1 MSAGQTEMG
10 GRSMGRVPE
19 TTIREFRVGDEPA
32 LSLVYFS
39 AVHEIARADYT
50 LAQLDAWAPRQYD
63 GAAWAARMQGIQ
75 PFVAKRGGHIVGY
88 ADVQPEGYI
97 DHFFVIASAART
109 GVGTL
114 LMRRIHETAV
124 QRGVPL
130 LTSHVSITAR
140 PFFEKFG
147 FEVVAPQTV
156 TVRGVAMTNFRMR
169 GVPLAP
175 DAFDQL
181 RGSTP

>member
-1 MSAGQTEMG
+1 
-10 GRSMGRVPE
+10 MGRVLE

-39 AVHEIARADYT
+39 AVHEIACADYT
-50 LAQLDAWAPRQYD
+50 PAQVEAWAPRQYD
-63 GAAWAARMQGIQ
+63 GAAWAARMQGIR
-75 PFVAKRGGHIVGY
+75 PFVAKRGSLIVGY
-88 ADVQPEGYI
+88 ADVQADGYI
-97 DHFFVIASAART
+97 DHFFVTASAART
-109 GVGTL
+109 GVGTQ

-124 QRGVPL
+124 LRDVPQ
-130 LTSHVSITAR
+130 LTSNVSITAR
-140 PFFEKFG
+140 PFFERFG

-175 DAFDQL
+175 EAFDLQ
-181 RGSTP
+181 RGATP

>member
-1 MSAGQTEMG
+1 MDQAL
-10 GRSMGRVPE
+10 E
-19 TTIREFRVGDEPA
+19 TSIREFRVGDEPA

-50 LAQLDAWAPRQYD
+50 AAQLDAWAPRQYD
-63 GAAWAARMQGIQ
+63 GAAWAARMQGIR
-75 PFVAKRGGHIVGY
+75 PFVAKRRGNIVGY
-88 ADVQPEGYI
+88 ADVQPNGYI
-97 DHFFVIASAART
+97 DHFFVIGSAART

-114 LMRRIHETAV
+114 LMRRIHETAT
-124 QRGVPL
+124 QRSIPL

-147 FEVVAPQTV
+147 FEVVAPQNV
-156 TVRGVAMTNFRMR
+156 TIRGVPMINFQMR

-175 DAFDQL
+175 EAFDRQ
-181 RGSTP
+181 RGPTP